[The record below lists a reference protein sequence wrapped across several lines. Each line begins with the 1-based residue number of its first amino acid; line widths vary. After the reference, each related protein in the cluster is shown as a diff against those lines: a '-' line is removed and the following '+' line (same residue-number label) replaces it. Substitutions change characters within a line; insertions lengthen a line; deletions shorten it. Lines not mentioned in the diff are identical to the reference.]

1 VPGKD
6 KRRHSR
12 VKPRGVVAHVRSG
25 DRSFACQVENL
36 SAGGLFLRTDVLFP
50 RGSKVEVDL
59 VRPGARR
66 PLRVVGRVVGTITPE
81 EAVAQ
86 RFIPGLGV
94 EFSEL
99 VDDEAE
105 RLEALLSALGVRP
118 DEAKVQRAV
127 PPGRLHTPISS
138 PPMIQRIYTPPPDL
152 APVPSAARNPS
163 RPPPPPP
170 KPAGA
175 RIEAEAILRHIAEAL
190 DVDDAI
196 VEERVTPP
204 GNTSTL
210 PRIAAAPIPTPT
222 PIPAIARRPPPP
234 LPANH
239 PASPA
244 DIPMHASHDAT
255 PEAARL
261 MLQIRGLLFELG
273 EAQARLRSRE
283 AEIQDL
289 RQQVDEMRTKLE
301 ELESRRGA

>member
-36 SAGGLFLRTDVLFP
+36 SAGGLFLRTDQLFP
-50 RGSKVEVDL
+50 RGTRVDVDL

-66 PLRVVGRVVGTITPE
+66 ALRVAGRVVGTITPE

-99 VDDEAE
+99 ADDEAE
-105 RLEALLSALGVRP
+105 RLEALLGALGVRP
-118 DEAKVQRAV
+118 DEAKVLRSQPMRTQ
-127 PPGRLHTPISS
+127 TPISS
-138 PPMIQRIYTPPPDL
+138 PPLIQRIYTPPPDL
-152 APVPSAARNPS
+152 APVPHPSRTPS
-163 RPPPPPP
+163 RPPPLPLQQ

-175 RIEAEAILRHIAEAL
+175 RVEAEAILRHIAEAL
-190 DVDDAI
+190 DVDDSA
-196 VEERVTPP
+196 VEDRSTP
-204 GNTSTL
+204 GHSSTL
-210 PRIAAAPIPTPT
+210 PRIAAAPVPTPT
-222 PIPAIARRPPPP
+222 PVPAIARTPSAPVTAAR
-234 LPANH
+234 
-239 PASPA
+239 PASPGEIHMYQPHEA
-244 DIPMHASHDAT
+244 A

-261 MLQIRGLLFELG
+261 MLQIRGLIFELG

-289 RQQVDEMRTKLE
+289 RSQLDDMRKQLE
-301 ELESRRGA
+301 DLESRRGA

>member
-36 SAGGLFLRTDVLFP
+36 SAGGLFLRTDQFFP
-50 RGSKVEVDL
+50 KGTRVEVDL

-66 PLRVVGRVVGTITPE
+66 PLRVAGRIVGTISPE

-94 EFSEL
+94 EFAEL
-99 VDDEAE
+99 VDDEAQ
-105 RLEALLSALGVRP
+105 RLEALLGALGVRP
-118 DEAKVQRAV
+118 EEAKVPAPARSPT
-127 PPGRLHTPISS
+127 PPSS
-138 PPMIQRIYTPPPDL
+138 PPLIQRIYTPPPDMP
-152 APVPSAARNPS
+152 AVTPAKAPS
-163 RPPPPPP
+163 RPPPPP
-170 KPAGA
+170 KPGGA
-175 RIEAEAILRHIAEAL
+175 RVEAEAILRHIAEAL

-196 VEERVTPP
+196 VEERETP
-204 GNTSTL
+204 GHSSTL
-210 PRIAAAPIPTPT
+210 PRIAHAPIPTPT
-222 PIPAIARRPPPP
+222 PVPAIARPPPKP
-234 LPANH
+234 LPTPAQVPPVQAPPDAN
-239 PASPA
+239 
-244 DIPMHASHDAT
+244 

-289 RQQVDEMRTKLE
+289 RSQLDQMRRQIE
-301 ELESRRGA
+301 ELQARRGA

>member
-1 VPGKD
+1 
-6 KRRHSR
+6 

-36 SAGGLFLRTDVLFP
+36 SAGGLFLRTDQLFP
-50 RGSKVEVDL
+50 RGSRVEVDL

-66 PLRVVGRVVGTITPE
+66 ALRVTGRVVGTITPE

-99 VDDEAE
+99 ADDEAE
-105 RLEALLSALGVRP
+105 RLEALLGALGVRP
-118 DEAKVQRAV
+118 DEARVPRVQPMRTQ
-127 PPGRLHTPISS
+127 TPVSS
-138 PPMIQRIYTPPPDL
+138 PALIQRIYTPPPDL
-152 APVPSAARNPS
+152 APVPHPGRIPS
-163 RPPPPPP
+163 RPPPPPQ
-170 KPAGA
+170 KPAGG
-175 RIEAEAILRHIAEAL
+175 RVEAEAILRHIAEAL

-196 VEERVTPP
+196 VEERSTP
-204 GNTSTL
+204 GNSSTL
-210 PRIAAAPIPTPT
+210 PRIAAAPVPTPQRV
-222 PIPAIARRPPPP
+222 PAIARPPPPP
-234 LPANH
+234 LPAAH

-244 DIPMHASHDAT
+244 DVPMHGSHEAT

-289 RQQVDEMRTKLE
+289 RSQLDDVRKQLDDLD
-301 ELESRRGA
+301 SRRGA

>member
-36 SAGGLFLRTDVLFP
+36 SAGGLFLRTDQLFP
-50 RGSKVEVDL
+50 RGSRVEVDL

-66 PLRVVGRVVGTITPE
+66 ALRVAGRVVGTITPE

-99 VDDEAE
+99 ADDEAE
-105 RLEALLSALGVRP
+105 RLEALLGALGVRP
-118 DEAKVQRAV
+118 DEAKVPRAQ
-127 PPGRLHTPISS
+127 PMRTQTPVSS
-138 PPMIQRIYTPPPDL
+138 PALIQRIYTPPPDL
-152 APVPSAARNPS
+152 APVPHPSRTPS
-163 RPPPPPP
+163 RPPPPPAP
-170 KPAGA
+170 HKPAGG
-175 RIEAEAILRHIAEAL
+175 RVEAEAILRHIAEAL

-196 VEERVTPP
+196 VEERSTP
-204 GNTSTL
+204 GNSSTL
-210 PRIAAAPIPTPT
+210 PRIAAAPLPTPRQV
-222 PIPAIARRPPPP
+222 PAIARPPPP
-234 LPANH
+234 PH

-244 DIPMHASHDAT
+244 EVPLHASHEAT

-289 RQQVDEMRTKLE
+289 RSQLDDMRKQLD

>member
-36 SAGGLFLRTDVLFP
+36 SAGGLFLRTDQLFP
-50 RGSKVEVDL
+50 RGSRVEVDL

-66 PLRVVGRVVGTITPE
+66 ALRVAGRVVGTITPE

-99 VDDEAE
+99 AADEAE
-105 RLEALLSALGVRP
+105 RLEALLGALGVRP
-118 DEAKVQRAV
+118 DEAKVPRVTQPMRTQ
-127 PPGRLHTPISS
+127 TPIAS
-138 PPMIQRIYTPPPDL
+138 PPLIQRIYTPPPDL
-152 APVPSAARNPS
+152 APVPHPTRTPS
-163 RPPPPPP
+163 RPPPPPQ

-175 RIEAEAILRHIAEAL
+175 RVEAEAILRHIAEAL

-196 VEERVTPP
+196 VEERSTP
-204 GNTSTL
+204 GNSSTL
-210 PRIAAAPIPTPT
+210 PRIAAAPVPTPRRVP
-222 PIPAIARRPPPP
+222 PIARPPPSP
-234 LPANH
+234 SSAGYPG
-239 PASPA
+239 SPA
-244 DIPMHASHDAT
+244 EVPVHAPHDAS

-289 RQQVDEMRTKLE
+289 RSQLDDVRKQLD

>member
-36 SAGGLFLRTDVLFP
+36 SAGGLFLRTDQLFP
-50 RGSKVEVDL
+50 RGTRVEVDL

-66 PLRVVGRVVGTITPE
+66 ALRVAGRVVGTITPE

-94 EFSEL
+94 EFADLAE
-99 VDDEAE
+99 DEAE
-105 RLEALLSALGVRP
+105 RLEALLGALGVRP
-118 DEAKVQRAV
+118 DEAKVARAQ
-127 PPGRLHTPISS
+127 PMRTQTPISS
-138 PPMIQRIYTPPPDL
+138 PALIQRIYTPPPDL
-152 APVPSAARNPS
+152 APVPHPSRAPS
-163 RPPPPPP
+163 RPPPPPTQ

-175 RIEAEAILRHIAEAL
+175 RVEAEAILRHIAEAL

-196 VEERVTPP
+196 VEERSTP
-204 GNTSTL
+204 GSGSTL
-210 PRIAAAPIPTPT
+210 PRIAAAPVPTPQRV
-222 PIPAIARRPPPP
+222 PAIARPP
-234 LPANH
+234 
-239 PASPA
+239 SPA
-244 DIPMHASHDAT
+244 ATHTATPAQVPMYASHDAT

-283 AEIQDL
+283 AEIEDL
-289 RQQVDEMRTKLE
+289 RSQLDDMRKQLDELD
-301 ELESRRGA
+301 SRRGA

>member
-36 SAGGLFLRTDVLFP
+36 SAGGLFLRTDQLFP
-50 RGSKVEVDL
+50 RGSRVEVDL

-66 PLRVVGRVVGTITPE
+66 ALRVAGRVVGTITPE

-94 EFSEL
+94 EFSDL
-99 VDDEAE
+99 ATDEAE
-105 RLEALLSALGVRP
+105 RLEALLGALGVRP
-118 DEAKVQRAV
+118 DEAKVQRVAQ
-127 PPGRLHTPISS
+127 PMRSQTPISS
-138 PPMIQRIYTPPPDL
+138 PPLIQRIYTPPPDL
-152 APVPSAARNPS
+152 APVPYPARTPS
-163 RPPPPPP
+163 RPPPPP

-175 RIEAEAILRHIAEAL
+175 RVEAEAILRHIAEAL

-196 VEERVTPP
+196 VEERSTPGP
-204 GNTSTL
+204 GSTL

-222 PIPAIARRPPPP
+222 PVPAISRPPPP
-234 LPANH
+234 PLSSAR
-239 PASPA
+239 AG
-244 DIPMHASHDAT
+244 PMAEVSMHGSHEAT
-255 PEAARL
+255 PESARL

-289 RQQVDEMRTKLE
+289 RSQLDDMRKQLDD
-301 ELESRRGA
+301 LDSRRGA

>member
-1 VPGKD
+1 MPGKD

-36 SAGGLFLRTDVLFP
+36 SAGGLFLRTDQLFP
-50 RGSKVEVDL
+50 RGTRVEVDL

-66 PLRVVGRVVGTITPE
+66 PLHISGRVVGTITPE

-99 VDDEAE
+99 AGDEAE
-105 RLEALLSALGVRP
+105 RLEALLGALGVRP
-118 DEAKVQRAV
+118 DEARVQRV
-127 PPGRLHTPISS
+127 GQPMRTQTPVSS
-138 PPMIQRIYTPPPDL
+138 PPNIQRIYTPPPDL
-152 APVPSAARNPS
+152 APVPHPSRTPS
-163 RPPPPPP
+163 RPPPPPSQ
-170 KPAGA
+170 KPGGG
-175 RIEAEAILRHIAEAL
+175 RVEAEAILRHIAEAL

-196 VEERVTPP
+196 VEDRSTP
-204 GNTSTL
+204 GNSSTL
-210 PRIAAAPIPTPT
+210 PRIAAAPVPTPR
-222 PIPAIARRPPPP
+222 PVQAIARPPSSSGP
-234 LPANH
+234 H

-244 DIPMHASHDAT
+244 EVPHAPHDAT

-289 RQQVDEMRTKLE
+289 RSQLDDMRKQLE
-301 ELESRRGA
+301 ELDSRRGA

>member
-36 SAGGLFLRTDVLFP
+36 SAGGLFLRTDQFFP
-50 RGSKVEVDL
+50 RGTRVEVDL

-66 PLRVVGRVVGTITPE
+66 ALRVAGRVVGTITPE

-94 EFSEL
+94 EFSEMA
-99 VDDEAE
+99 DDEAE
-105 RLEALLSALGVRP
+105 RLEALLGALGVRP
-118 DEAKVQRAV
+118 DEAKVLRAQ
-127 PPGRLHTPISS
+127 PMRTQTPISS
-138 PPMIQRIYTPPPDL
+138 PALIQRIYTPPPDL
-152 APVPSAARNPS
+152 APIPQQSRTPS
-163 RPPPPPP
+163 RPPPPP
-170 KPAGA
+170 KPAGG
-175 RIEAEAILRHIAEAL
+175 RVEAEAILRHIAEAL
-190 DVDDAI
+190 DVDDSI
-196 VEERVTPP
+196 VEDRSTP
-204 GNTSTL
+204 GYTSTL
-210 PRIAAAPIPTPT
+210 PRIAAAPVPTPT
-222 PIPAIARRPPPP
+222 PVPAIARPSS
-234 LPANH
+234 LPAAR

-244 DIPMHASHDAT
+244 EAHTHGSHEAT
-255 PEAARL
+255 QEARL
-261 MLQIRGLLFELG
+261 MLQIRGLIFELG

-289 RQQVDEMRTKLE
+289 RSQLDDMRKQLE

>member
-1 VPGKD
+1 MPGKD

-36 SAGGLFLRTDVLFP
+36 SAGGLFLRTDQLFP
-50 RGSKVEVDL
+50 RGSRVEVDL

-66 PLRVVGRVVGTITPE
+66 PLRVSGRVVGTITPE

-94 EFSEL
+94 EFAEL
-99 VDDEAE
+99 AADEAE
-105 RLEALLSALGVRP
+105 RLEAVLGALGVRP
-118 DEAKVQRAV
+118 DEAKVQRVAQ
-127 PPGRLHTPISS
+127 PMRSQTPVSS
-138 PPMIQRIYTPPPDL
+138 PPLIQRIYTPPPDL
-152 APVPSAARNPS
+152 APVPHPS
-163 RPPPPPP
+163 RTPSRPPPPP

-175 RIEAEAILRHIAEAL
+175 RVEAEAILRHIAEAL

-196 VEERVTPP
+196 VEDRSTP
-204 GNTSTL
+204 GSGSTL

-222 PIPAIARRPPPP
+222 PVPAISRPPTAPSSP
-234 LPANH
+234 RNPVS
-239 PASPA
+239 PDAS
-244 DIPMHASHDAT
+244 MQGSHDAS

-283 AEIQDL
+283 AEFQDL
-289 RQQVDEMRTKLE
+289 RSQLDDMRKQLE
-301 ELESRRGA
+301 DLDSRRGA